1 MKNIHILS
9 FSDRDTFIPVLW
21 PSAKTYYE
29 KYGQYPEKYNWVLP
43 IAEFLDE
50 NSAKSEISKNPPDIF
65 GVSLYVWNFEKSLRI
80 CQWVKETWPNC
91 IVITGGPHQY
101 FKHSKDWFKKHTFI
115 DASVPSEVYG
125 EVVISDM
132 LDNLTDKG
140 IDWNTVEKIVFPNK
154 KRTLQ
159 LQSPKATYQLDFK
172 WDFSAFK
179 EQAESIQQYVEQFK
193 IHSNATLHCKL
204 ETTRG
209 CPYQCTFCDWGGGVG
224 TKVIKKDIDS
234 VKADLDVLM
243 LQPVSSIYICDA
255 NFGINGDRDVDIIQY
270 IADKKKIY
278 AGKEFPNIQ
287 YGGFAKT
294 NKHFDYLR
302 NIFTIEA
309 ENNLSYVYKISQQSF
324 NTQILENI
332 KRTDLRENEHWE
344 LANYLRQT
352 YQYEAVVELIL
363 GLPGITKD
371 IWYTEFNKPY
381 SEGVL
386 VRAYEWHLLPEAESY
401 DDAYRNKFGLQTAKK
416 SYSNDA
422 WSIPA
427 EIVVASNS
435 YTRTDYKD
443 MMAIYA
449 IYFFFEQSGV
459 YRKTI
464 KRLGIPFG
472 EFLKQFYNDCYPKL
486 LLHSSSLQHLDDHLT
501 TFVKDEINTIQLS
514 IAWNNNTDYTILVW
528 SYLILEYFK
537 NFEDLD
543 PIVNTWLQSIGA
555 DTKLCEQD
563 SKLIH
568 SEKRMNTVNRSLFS
582 KIQYN
587 NFKDIRDLLYDLNGT
602 YQYYYGNILGAS
614 TTLF

>member
-1 MKNIHILS
+1 MKNIYLLS
-9 FSDRDTFIPVLW
+9 FSDSDTFIPVLW

-29 KYGQYPEKYNWVLP
+29 KYGQHPEKYNWVLP

-50 NSAKSEISKNPPDIF
+50 DLAKIEILKNPPDIF
-65 GVSLYVWNFEKSLRI
+65 GVSLYVWNFEKSLRM

-101 FKHSKDWFKKHTFI
+101 FKHSKNWFQKHTFI

-125 EVVISDM
+125 EVVIADI
-132 LDNLTDKG
+132 LNNLSESN
-140 IDWNTVEKIVFPNK
+140 IDWNKVEKIVYPNK

-179 EQAESIQQYVEQFK
+179 EQAEFVKQYVEQFK
-193 IHSNATLHCKL
+193 AHSTATLHCKL

-224 TKVIKKDIDS
+224 TKVIKKD
-234 VKADLDVLM
+234 VECVRTDLDVLM
-243 LQPVSSIYICDA
+243 SQAVSSIYICDA
-255 NFGINGDRDVDIIQY
+255 NFGINGDRDVAIIQY
-270 IADKKKIY
+270 IADKKKTY
-278 AGKEFPNIQ
+278 FGEEFPNIQ

-294 NKHFDYLR
+294 NRHFDYLR
-302 NIFTIEA
+302 SIFTIEA

-324 NTQILENI
+324 NTQILDNI
-332 KRTDLRENEHWE
+332 KRTDLRDNEHWE
-344 LANYLRQT
+344 LANYLRHT
-352 YQYEAVVELIL
+352 YHYEAVVELIL
-363 GLPGITKD
+363 GLPGMTID

-401 DDAYRNKFGLQTAKK
+401 DEIYRSKFGLQTAKK
-416 SYSNDA
+416 LYSDDA

-427 EIVVASNS
+427 EIVVESKTYSRN
-435 YTRTDYKD
+435 DYKD

-459 YRKTI
+459 YKKTI
-464 KRLGIPFG
+464 KDLDIPFG
-472 EFLKQFYNDCYPKL
+472 EFLKKFYNECYPKL
-486 LLHSSSLQHLDDHLT
+486 LLQSKSLQHLDAHLT
-501 TFVKDEINTIQLS
+501 TFVKDETNTIQLS
-514 IAWNNNTDYTILVW
+514 IQWNAESNYTILVW
-528 SYLILEYFK
+528 AYLILEYFK

-543 PIVNTWLQSIGA
+543 PIVNNWLLSVGA
-555 DTKLCEQD
+555 DKKICKQD
-563 SKLIH
+563 SNLIH
-568 SEKRMNTVNRSLFS
+568 SEKRMNTVSRSPFS
-582 KIQYN
+582 KIKYN
-587 NFKDIRDLLYDLNGT
+587 NFKNVGDLLYDLNGT
-602 YQYYYGNILGAS
+602 YQYYYGNILVAS
-614 TTLF
+614 RTLF

>member
-9 FSDRDTFIPVLW
+9 FSDSDTFIPVLW

-29 KYGQYPEKYNWVLP
+29 KYGNYPEKYNWVLP
-43 IAEFLDE
+43 VAEFLDE
-50 NSAKSEISKNPPDIF
+50 DSAKLEILKNPPDIF

-101 FKHSKDWFKKHTFI
+101 FKHSTDWFKKHIFI

-125 EVVISDM
+125 EVVISDI
-132 LDNLTDKG
+132 LNNFTDKG
-140 IDWNTVEKIVFPNK
+140 VDWNKVEKIVYPNK

-179 EQAESIQQYVEQFK
+179 EQAEFVKQYVEQFK
-193 IHSNATLHCKL
+193 AHSNATLHCKL

-224 TKVIKKDIDS
+224 TKVIKKTVDC
-234 VKADLDVLM
+234 VRTDLDVLM
-243 LQPVSSIYICDA
+243 AQEVSSIYICDA
-255 NFGINGDRDVDIIQY
+255 NFGINGERDVDIIQY
-270 IADKKKIY
+270 IADKKKTY

-294 NKHFDYLR
+294 NKHFDHLR

-344 LANYLRQT
+344 LANYLRQN
-352 YQYEAVVELIL
+352 YNYEAVVELIL
-363 GLPGITKD
+363 GLPGITTD

-381 SEGVL
+381 IEGVL

-401 DDAYRNKFGLQTAKK
+401 DNEYRNKFGIQTAKK

-435 YTRTDYKD
+435 YTRNDYKD

-449 IYFFFEQSGV
+449 IYIFFEQSGV
-459 YRKTI
+459 YRNTI
-464 KRLGIPFG
+464 KKLNIPFG
-472 EFLKQFYNDCYPKL
+472 IFLKQFYTECYPKML
-486 LLHSSSLQHLDDHLT
+486 AASTSLDHFENHLAN
-501 TFVKDEINTIQLS
+501 FVKDEVNTTQININ
-514 IAWNNNTDYTILVW
+514 WNDDNQYTILLW
-528 SYLILEYFK
+528 TYLILDYFK
-537 NFEDLD
+537 NFETLN
-543 PIVNTWLQSIGA
+543 PIVTDWLLSIGA
-555 DTKLCEQD
+555 DSKQCQRD
-563 SKLIH
+563 SDIIQ
-568 SEKRMNTVNRSLFS
+568 SASRTNTSKRIGFS
-582 KIQYN
+582 KIRYN
-587 NFKDIRDLLYDLNGT
+587 NFDNITGLLNDLNGT
-602 YQYYYGNILGAS
+602 YQYYYGSILTVS
-614 TTLF
+614 RTVF